1 MARRVFRRKTRSPA
15 SGLVCPYPLSEDAGV
30 THGAREVSKQPLGA
44 NRSPCRLLET
54 VVVEDVGVESI
65 GLGPFGKLRSQRGIS
80 DEEALTAVATSTS
93 TAN

>member
-1 MARRVFRRKTRSPA
+1 
-15 SGLVCPYPLSEDAGV
+15 
-30 THGAREVSKQPLGA
+30 GA

-54 VVVEDVGVESI
+54 VVVEDAGVESI